1 MLTLETDIT
10 NINRVGTATAKRLKS
25 LGIETIQDLLFYFP
39 FRYDDFSK
47 ISKISELVA
56 GTNASVV
63 GQVELIQNKRSFR
76 RKMQITE
83 ALVSDESGS
92 VKVVWFNQPFI
103 AKNLQ
108 IGDKISLAGK
118 VEEDYGGVFMSAPVY
133 EKISASLVQ
142 GAQNAVNTQGL
153 VPNYHLTGN
162 LTQKQLRYLIKQI
175 IGLAEWLPD
184 WLPKEIIKKYELI
197 GLSEAIKKMHF
208 PQKQTDIEVAKNRL
222 AFDELFLVQL
232 QSLLSKQ
239 EFKASIASSIEFNEE
254 QTKNFVSKLPFKL
267 TNAQRKTSW
276 EILLDLAKTNPMTR
290 LLEGDVG
297 SGKTLVALLAMLNVV
312 WNGRQAVLMAP
323 TEILAKQHYATIC
336 NLLADYNISVGLVTR
351 SEKKISQKGEERSL
365 PASVASVRAG
375 RKGQSKKKKVITSDF
390 ILLNSKIVIGTH
402 ALIQEDIEFNNLALA
417 VIDEQHRFGVGQRK
431 TLINKA
437 GKTLNGN
444 LLAPHLLS
452 MTATPIPRSLALA
465 LYGDLDVSAI
475 DEMPA
480 DRKKIITKVVME
492 KNRQD
497 AYAFVRKEIEK
508 GRQAFVI
515 CPLIEMPEPSLLS
528 EKETNFLSAKS
539 VKEEYEKLTKDIFPD
554 LNIGMLHGKLKTAD
568 KEKIM
573 DDFGANKINVLVAT
587 SVVEVGVDIPNAS
600 IMLIEGAERF
610 GLAQLHQFRGRV
622 GRSEHQSYCMLFSE
636 SNSLQS
642 ATRLK
647 ALVDNN
653 DGVTLA
659 KIDLKL
665 RGPGEVYG
673 TMQKG
678 FPELKVASLF
688 DFDLMKKAKEA
699 AQKLI
704 DIDADLNSW
713 PMLKKKVGEWEDKIH
728 LE

>member
-1 MLTLETDIT
+1 MLKLETAIT

-25 LGIETIQDLLFYFP
+25 LGVETIEDLLFYFP

-47 ISKISELVA
+47 ITRIDELKA
-56 GTNASVV
+56 GTSASVI

-108 IGDKISLAGK
+108 TGDRISLAGK
-118 VEEDYGGVFMSAPVY
+118 IEEDYGGAFMSSPVY
-133 EKISASLVQ
+133 EKIKSPHPPLLK
-142 GAQNAVNTQGL
+142 GAVAAVNTQGF

-162 LTQKQLRYLIKQI
+162 LTQKQLRYLIKQV
-175 IGLAEWLPD
+175 IGLAEWLED
-184 WLPKEIIKKYELI
+184 WLPKEVMKKYNLVS
-197 GLSEAIKKMHF
+197 LPEAIKKIHF
-208 PQKQTDIEVAKNRL
+208 PQKLDDVEIAKQRL

-232 QSLLSKQ
+232 QSILAKQ
-239 EFKASIASSIEFNEE
+239 EFSASTASSIPFDE
-254 QTKNFVSKLPFKL
+254 QKTKDFVNKLPFKL
-267 TNAQRKTSW
+267 TDAQRKASW
-276 EILLDLAKTNPMTR
+276 EILLDIAKPKPMTR

-297 SGKTLVALLAMLNVV
+297 SGKTLVAILAMLNVA
-312 WNGRQAVLMAP
+312 WSGKQAVLMAP
-323 TEILAKQHYATIC
+323 TEILAKQHYATIS
-336 NLLADYNISVGLVTR
+336 NLLKDYDITVGLITR
-351 SEKKISQKGEERSL
+351 TEKKISQNLEAQNENG
-365 PASVASVRAG
+365 
-375 RKGQSKKKKVITSDF
+375 KKKKKTLSPEFV
-390 ILLNSKIVIGTH
+390 LKNSQIVVGTH
-402 ALIQEDIEFNNLALA
+402 AIIQEKIEFNDLALA

-431 TLINKA
+431 TLINKV
-437 GKTLNGN
+437 GTEQCSVPTKLS
-444 LLAPHLLS
+444 PHLLS

-465 LYGDLDVSAI
+465 LYGDLDVSVI
-475 DEMPA
+475 NEMPA
-480 DRKKIITKVVME
+480 DRKKIITKIVLE
-492 KNRQD
+492 KDRQV
-497 AYAFVRKEIEK
+497 AYDFVRKEIGK

-515 CPLIEMPEPSLLS
+515 CPLIEMTDPAQLS
-528 EKETNFLSAKS
+528 EKEISFLGTKS
-539 VKEEYEKLTKDIFPD
+539 VKEEYEKLNKEIFPD
-554 LNIGMLHGKLKTAD
+554 LNIGMLHGKMKTVE
-568 KEKIM
+568 KESVM
-573 DDFGANKINVLVAT
+573 NDFIANKIKVLVAT

-622 GRSEHQSYCMLFSE
+622 GRSEHQSYCLLFSE
-636 SNSLQS
+636 SNSLPS
-642 ATRLK
+642 NTRLK
-647 ALVDNN
+647 ALVDYN

-688 DFDLMKKAKEA
+688 DFDLMKKAKEG
-699 AQKLI
+699 AQLI
-704 DIDADLNSW
+704 VDTDSSLKGW
-713 PMLKKKVGEWEDKIH
+713 PGLKNKVGEWDEKLH

>member
-1 MLTLETDIT
+1 MLKLETAIT
-10 NINRVGTATAKRLKS
+10 NISRVGTATAKRLKS
-25 LGIETIQDLLFYFP
+25 LGVETIEDLLFYFP

-47 ISKISELVA
+47 ITRIDELKA
-56 GTNASVV
+56 GTSASVI

-108 IGDKISLAGK
+108 TGDRISLAGK
-118 VEEDYGGVFMSAPVY
+118 IEEDYGGVFMSSPVY
-133 EKISASLVQ
+133 EKIKSPHPPLLK
-142 GAQNAVNTQGL
+142 GAVAAVNTQGF

-162 LTQKQLRYLIKQI
+162 LTQKQLRYLIKQV
-175 IGLAEWLPD
+175 IGLAEWLED
-184 WLPKEIIKKYELI
+184 WLPKEVIKKY
-197 GLSEAIKKMHF
+197 GLVSLAEAIKKIHF
-208 PQKQTDIEVAKNRL
+208 PQKLEDVEIAKQRL

-232 QSLLSKQ
+232 QSILAKQ
-239 EFKASIASSIEFNEE
+239 EFSASTASSIPFDE
-254 QTKNFVSKLPFKL
+254 QKTKDFVSKLPFKL
-267 TNAQRKTSW
+267 TDAQRKASW
-276 EILLDLAKTNPMTR
+276 EILLDIAKSKPMTR

-297 SGKTLVALLAMLNVV
+297 SGKTLVAILAMLNVA
-312 WNGRQAVLMAP
+312 WNDKQAVLMAP
-323 TEILAKQHYATIC
+323 TEILAKQHYVTIS
-336 NLLADYNISVGLVTR
+336 NLLKDYGITVGLITR
-351 SEKKISQKGEERSL
+351 TEKKMNKSEVRSQKSENKRT
-365 PASVASVRAG
+365 
-375 RKGQSKKKKVITSDF
+375 KKATSDF
-390 ILLNSKIVIGTH
+390 ILLNSKIIIGTH
-402 ALIQEDIEFNNLALA
+402 AIIQEKIEFNDLALT

-431 TLINKA
+431 TLISKA
-437 GKTLNGN
+437 GQLNEGIIS
-444 LLAPHLLS
+444 APHLLS

-465 LYGDLDVSAI
+465 LYGDLDVSVI
-475 DEMPA
+475 NEMPA
-480 DRKKIITKVVME
+480 DRKKIITKVVLE
-492 KNRQD
+492 KDRQA
-497 AYAFVRKEIEK
+497 AYDFVRKEIGN

-515 CPLIEMPEPSLLS
+515 CPLIEMTDTAQLS
-528 EKETNFLSAKS
+528 EKEISFLGTKS
-539 VKEEYEKLTKDIFPD
+539 VKEEYEKLNKEVFPD
-554 LNIGMLHGKLKTAD
+554 LNIGMLHGKMKTAE
-568 KEKIM
+568 KESVMNEFI
-573 DDFGANKINVLVAT
+573 ANKIKVLVAT

-622 GRSEHQSYCMLFSE
+622 GRSEHQSYCLLFSE

-642 ATRLK
+642 NTRLK
-647 ALVDNN
+647 ALVDHD

-699 AQKLI
+699 AQLI
-704 DIDADLNSW
+704 VDTDPSLNGW
-713 PMLKKKVGEWEDKIH
+713 PGLKNKVGKFEDEIH